1 MGKPVRVLTG
11 QRFGKIVVLEREGS
25 QNGRATWRCQ
35 CDCGNTSVHVGGY
48 IVAGQ
53 VNSCGCEQNQGR
65 HQKYSGGRVKDEN
78 AAMYNRW
85 SNMRRRC
92 NDPKQRQYHDYG
104 GRGIKV
110 CPEWDASFQAFL
122 DHMGEPPTPDHTMDR
137 IDNDKGYEPGNVRW
151 ATYVEQAANKRPTSL
166 RGERN
171 AKAKLTEEQVRTI
184 RASGRKPSHLAREYG
199 ISLPAMIAVIKR
211 VTWKHVL

>member
-1 MGKPVRVLTG
+1 MGKPVSDLTD
-11 QRFGKIVVLEREGS
+11 QRFGKLVVLHRDGS
-25 QNGRATWRCQ
+25 RRGRAAWSCR
-35 CDCGNTSVHVGGY
+35 CDCGNVVQRVGFDLTHGS
-48 IVAGQ
+48 AP
-53 VNSCGCEQNQGR
+53 SCGCEIKTKPI
-65 HQKYSGGRVKDEN
+65 KYTGGRAKIEN

-110 CPEWDASFQAFL
+110 CPEWDASFQAFM
-122 DHMGEPPTPDHTMDR
+122 DYMGEPPTPDHTMDR
-137 IDNDKGYEPGNVRW
+137 IDNDKGYEPGNVKW
-151 ATYVEQAANKRPTSL
+151 STYVEQAANKRPTSL

-171 AKAKLTEEQVRTI
+171 AKAKLTEDQVREI
-184 RASGRKPSHLAREYG
+184 RASDRKPSHLAREYG

-211 VTWKHVL
+211 LTWKHVS